1 LLIEDYLELILFPIK
16 VNKIMNLNIRIYI
29 TSFILE
35 YIKNINISDLKN
47 KDLIFNSIDTLIE
60 EHEGDSNI
68 LIPFWIN
75 ILSEIIYT
83 DTLNIDDRIV
93 KNLNKIKLNLIDKFK
108 TPFFNIEDRKNFKEV
123 LRLIIYM
130 KRVDLEDKTTKLKI
144 LIPYIEV
151 ISILDVLKSNY
162 TNVTK
167 FLEFFDVIN
176 LTIDILYLNKEFY
189 IIDLS
194 DNKSFLRSKYSN

>member
-1 LLIEDYLELILFPIK
+1 
-16 VNKIMNLNIRIYI
+16 MNLNIRIYI

>member
-1 LLIEDYLELILFPIK
+1 
-16 VNKIMNLNIRIYI
+16 
-29 TSFILE
+29 
-35 YIKNINISDLKN
+35 
-47 KDLIFNSIDTLIE
+47 
-60 EHEGDSNI
+60 
-68 LIPFWIN
+68 
-75 ILSEIIYT
+75 
-83 DTLNIDDRIV
+83 
-93 KNLNKIKLNLIDKFK
+93 
-108 TPFFNIEDRKNFKEV
+108 
-123 LRLIIYM
+123 M